1 MLSLV
6 LTLPELGPFWITS
19 ERLLLSAFTIP
30 IVSDKVLLMVPKPG
44 SNEETVL
51 QNVSK
56 VSGPFTPE
64 LGGLLIGIIIFT
76 GLLSVWFSDRP
87 KSPLGEG
94 QSSAPLRRSK
104 RAYLRLAIDSILEKG
119 MFFCSAGVEQDAGS
133 TLPNKL
139 LMFGF
144 GFFILIAVRLCLS
157 YSIFPVTTIIISQFY
172 LICSFCAVHTW
183 QTWQHF

>member
-1 MLSLV
+1 
-6 LTLPELGPFWITS
+6 
-19 ERLLLSAFTIP
+19 
-30 IVSDKVLLMVPKPG
+30 
-44 SNEETVL
+44 
-51 QNVSK
+51 
-56 VSGPFTPE
+56 
-64 LGGLLIGIIIFT
+64 
-76 GLLSVWFSDRP
+76 LLSVWFSDRP

-144 GFFILIAVRLCLS
+144 GFFILIAVSS
-157 YSIFPVTTIIISQFY
+157 YVANLAAFLTRKTLEGSVTSIDGAIARGWKICAHPVFVKDLELAWPNGKFVFSEAGTEFY
-172 LICSFCAVHTW
+172 GVLDDYINGKCKALAIGW
-183 QTWQHF
+183 